1 MSIYYFTTLHLQW
14 SQISLLNPPF
24 EHNTGELDTSFIKLE
39 QIYRA
44 GVAWCDGQSQL
55 PQNGDRQDSKSLAVV
70 VLPEP
75 D

>member
-1 MSIYYFTTLHLQW
+1 MVVNLAVEPL
-14 SQISLLNPPF
+14 F
-24 EHNTGELDTSFIKLE
+24 EHNTGELDTPVIKLE

-44 GVAWCDGQSQL
+44 GVAWCDGQSQ
-55 PQNGDRQDSKSLAVV
+55 PTQNGDRQDSKSLAAF